1 MSSIASTVQ
10 VGGRRVGV
18 GAPCFIIAE
27 AGVNHNGDMD
37 LAHRLIDAA
46 AAAGADAVKFQA
58 FVTEE
63 LVTATAPKAGYQ
75 LATTSGGGD
84 QFSMLKALELTG
96 AQLDALRRHCDE
108 RNVVFLC
115 TPYDFPS
122 IDLLDRLGV
131 AAYKIASTDTT
142 NTPFLRHLAAKGRPV
157 LLSTGMSSLAEVEA
171 AVGALAAVRDQ
182 LILLHCTSEY
192 PAPPEEANLRAMATM
207 AAAFACPVGFSDH
220 TMGIEAAG
228 WALVL
233 GACVIE
239 KHFTL
244 DRAAPGPDHR
254 ASIEPGELAAL
265 VAMARRAELAL
276 GDGVKRPTASEI
288 PNKPRMQKS
297 LVLRRAVGAGERLT
311 VDILTCKRPG
321 GGLSPDWLDKVAG
334 RPAARAVAADAALTL
349 ADVDWRQE
357 AAPEHALP
365 EGGR

>member
-1 MSSIASTVQ
+1 MPPFNPVVEI
-10 VGGRRVGV
+10 GGRRVGS
-18 GAPCFIIAE
+18 GEPCFIIAE

-46 AAAGADAVKFQA
+46 AGAGADAVKFQA

-63 LVTATAPKAGYQ
+63 LVTAAAPKAGYQ

-96 AQLDALRRHCDE
+96 AQLDALRRHCDT
-108 RNVVFLC
+108 RGVVFLC
-115 TPYDFPS
+115 TPYDVPS
-122 IDLLDRLGV
+122 ADMLDRLGV
-131 AAYKIASTDTT
+131 AAYKIASTDTS

-157 LLSTGMSSLAEVEA
+157 LLSTGMSTLAEVEA
-171 AVGALAAVRDQ
+171 AVTALDAVHDR

-207 AAAFACPVGFSDH
+207 AAAFACPAGFSDH
-220 TMGIEAAG
+220 TMGIEVAG
-228 WALVL
+228 WALAL

-254 ASIEPGELAAL
+254 ASIEPDELAAL
-265 VAMARRAELAL
+265 VAMARRVERAL
-276 GDGVKRPTASEI
+276 GDGVKRPTASEL

-297 LVLRRAVGAGERLT
+297 LVLRRAVVAGESLRTEL
-311 VDILTCKRPG
+311 LTCKRPG
-321 GGLSPDWLDKVAG
+321 GGLPPDWLERVAG
-334 RPAARAVAADAALTL
+334 RTALHDLPADTVLTL
-349 ADVDWRQE
+349 ADIDWRDAVAE
-357 AAPEHALP
+357 
-365 EGGR
+365 EGR